1 MRRTVAR
8 LSDGRELIYFD
19 DESAPRRVARDQR
32 ALAPGGAGRGT
43 MRHDPLTDQWVTV
56 AGHRQSR
63 IHLPVAA
70 LCPLCPS
77 SSGHLS
83 EIPESD
89 YQVAVF
95 ENRFPSFQF
104 ADAGI
109 ELLGDPL
116 WNAEVPAHGR
126 CEVVAYTADHD
137 GSAASL
143 DADRMRLV
151 MSAWID
157 RVRELSALP
166 GIRYVF
172 VFENR
177 GADVGVT
184 LHHPHGQIYAYPFVP
199 DAVVSLLRTA
209 QTHRVRSDTSLLDAV
224 VDREL
229 EDGRRIIVVNEHWVA
244 FVPFAARWPYEVQI
258 HPIAHRLSL
267 DALTDSEQASFA
279 ELFPRL
285 VRALDSLFD
294 TPFPYMAGWT
304 QAPAHASIEELA
316 DSRLFLKLISNR
328 RAADK
333 LKYLASSESLMG
345 AFVNDISPEDAAEE
359 IRRAWSAT
367 Q

>member
-1 MRRTVAR
+1 MRRTAVK

-19 DESAPRRVARDQR
+19 EEGAARRSAHDRRG
-32 ALAPGGAGRGT
+32 LAPGETRQGT
-43 MRHDPLTDQWVTV
+43 MRHDPLTNQWVTV

-77 SSGHLS
+77 SEEHLS
-83 EIPESD
+83 EIPESE

-95 ENRFPSFQF
+95 ENRFPSFLVAEAG
-104 ADAGI
+104 AD
-109 ELLGDPL
+109 LGGEPH

-137 GSAASL
+137 GSVASL
-143 DADRMRLV
+143 DPGRMRLV

-157 RVRELSALP
+157 RVRELSTLP

-177 GADVGVT
+177 GAEVGVT

-199 DAVVSLLRTA
+199 DAVVENLRTA
-209 QTHRVRSDTSLLDAV
+209 KSYRARSGGSLLDAV
-224 VDREL
+224 VDREC
-229 EDGRRIIVVNEHWVA
+229 EDGRRVIVVNEYWVA

-258 HPIAHRLSL
+258 HPIAHRISL
-267 DALTDSEQASFA
+267 DELTDSEQASFA

-294 TPFPYMAGWT
+294 SPFPYMAGWT
-304 QAPAHASIEELA
+304 QAPTQGSTEELA
-316 DSRLFLKLISNR
+316 DSRLFLRLISNR

-345 AFVNDISPEDAAEE
+345 AYVNDISPETAAEQ
-359 IRRAWSAT
+359 IRRAWGET
-367 Q
+367 T